1 MHKGVL
7 LLGIAVLA
15 LVATACGDNPP
26 PTQIVLVVTATPEP
40 GTGTPSTPEPP
51 GTSDTPAAAS
61 ATATTEPTRLPTNTA
76 QPIPATNNTP
86 QASASPLPAM
96 FPTPLVADYP
106 IAEEVF
112 EHGRTF
118 WLRDN
123 HQIWVMFNVPPD
135 NANGGDWFCFNDT
148 FVEGEAE
155 IDPSLIPPEGMYQP
169 RRGFGKL
176 WRNNPEVKD
185 RLGWALTPEFELT
198 SHYTYLAGGYVE
210 NGQYVPG
217 PGEHRL
223 TTLYNES
230 ISFFESDYRGDCMGG
245 TWRKGQ

>member
-1 MHKGVL
+1 
-7 LLGIAVLA
+7 
-15 LVATACGDNPP
+15 
-26 PTQIVLVVTATPEP
+26 
-40 GTGTPSTPEPP
+40 
-51 GTSDTPAAAS
+51 
-61 ATATTEPTRLPTNTA
+61 
-76 QPIPATNNTP
+76 
-86 QASASPLPAM
+86 
-96 FPTPLVADYP
+96 
-106 IAEEVF
+106 
-112 EHGRTF
+112 
-118 WLRDN
+118 
-123 HQIWVMFNVPPD
+123 VPPD

>member
-1 MHKGVL
+1 MRKGVF
-7 LLGIAVLA
+7 LLGFLVLA
-15 LVATACGDNPP
+15 LAVTACGDNPP
-26 PTQIVLVVTATPEP
+26 PTQIVLVVTATSEP
-40 GTGTPSTPEPP
+40 GTGTPVTPEPP
-51 GTSDTPAAAS
+51 GASNTPGAAS
-61 ATATTEPTRLPTNTA
+61 ATAITEPTRLPTNTA
-76 QPIPATNNTP
+76 QPSPTTNSTP
-86 QASASPLPAM
+86 LPPASPLPAN
-96 FPTPLVADYP
+96 FPTPLYAEYP

-123 HQIWVMFNVPPD
+123 LQIWVMFNVPPD
-135 NANGGDWFCFNDT
+135 NPNGGDWFCFNDT
-148 FVEGEAE
+148 FQEGEPE

-176 WRNNPEVKD
+176 WRNNPEVRD

-198 SHYTYLAGGYVE
+198 SHYTYLAGGYME

-230 ISFFESDYRGDCMGG
+230 ISFFEGDIRGDCMGG